1 MKKILFILAIPVFC
15 GACACLYYALGTP
28 QHEGLETSISPLNEN
43 AASAKDPQ
51 GFVELASGPETQIYE
66 KAEQKTEPEI
76 IPDTRTSE
84 KYYQVL
90 RIVDGDTIDIAI
102 DGKRERVRLIGINT
116 PESVDPR
123 KSVECFGL
131 EASMRASKL
140 LEGRKIIFE
149 PDGSQDTRDKYGRLL
164 GYIKRDDGLFY
175 NLEIIRDG
183 YAYEYTYQSAYKYQD
198 EFKEAEKFA
207 RENKRGLWADG
218 ACGGKDIKNV
228 PGIGDG
234 ASTSGGKNP
243 NCTIKGNIN
252 SKKEKIY
259 HLRGCDSYD
268 KTVIDEKTGE
278 RWFCSEEEAKSAGW
292 RKALNCK

>member
-1 MKKILFILAIPVFC
+1 MKKVLFILAVPVFC
-15 GACACLYYALGTP
+15 CACACLYFV
-28 QHEGLETSISPLNEN
+28 LETPRYEGPETHLAYLAENET
-43 AASAKDPQ
+43 SAKDPQ
-51 GFVELASGPETQIYE
+51 AFAGPASEWKDQGKE
-66 KAEQKTEPEI
+66 KVVPGKDPEI
-76 IPDTRTSE
+76 IQKPGARQE
-84 KYYQVL
+84 YFQVL
-90 RIVDGDTIDIAI
+90 RVVDGDTIDIAM

-131 EASMRASKL
+131 EASARASEL

-183 YAYEYTYQSAYKYQD
+183 YAYEYTYQSAYKYQK

-218 ACGGKDIKNV
+218 ACGGKDIKNDL
-228 PGIGDG
+228 GIGDS
-234 ASTSGGKNP
+234 ANPSGVINP
-243 NCTIKGNIN
+243 NCPIKGNIN

-259 HLRGCDSYD
+259 HLQGCDSYD
-268 KTVIDEKTGE
+268 KTVIDEKSGE
-278 RWFCSEEEAKSAGW
+278 RWFCSEEEAESAGW
-292 RKALNCK
+292 RKALNCT